1 MSKLFSIIISFILIK
16 GLLLTSNNTSQK
28 KPKNLTKLEKLINWG
43 LNNSL
48 NLSEDLTFS
57 KNKFIA
63 KKFITIDDIIMTIP
77 KKLMLNVKKSLEL
90 LNSSKLKKDYEAYL
104 KEDKESQKKKQTI
117 FDEAHIDQSFLSYIL
132 YIISHKKKKY
142 SKTDFYKYY
151 NHISY
156 MFEDNLDN
164 LPFSYSSEQ
173 MQLFT
178 NTTFGPIFESL
189 YRYFSDEASLFEKKF
204 YQKPIIFEDYLKYRI
219 FSVKKYYNISNEV
232 NLVPFIDLIKQSHK
246 EPNCIYYDENGEIKL
261 KAILN
266 VFPGEELVLKPQN
279 ISNQHRLIFFG
290 ETFEEILDV
299 FPSYSVYVMPRYFL
313 YENNVEIDNDL
324 SDKLKK
330 YDMLDLCENEFYKS
344 VIDIYSEITVRIN
357 KKHKGEIHALRF
369 LVKYL
374 KRLRKNL
381 DYVDDGKIRD
391 SFYSRKDM
399 DNTMRIFRGER
410 TFLDKKIKEVVD
422 YIKKFRKFKKILD
435 KSNDGVIDIDD
446 L

>member
-16 GLLLTSNNTSQK
+16 GLLLTSNNTSQN

-104 KEDKESQKKKQTI
+104 KVDKESQKKRQTI

-399 DNTMRIFRGER
+399 DNAMRIFRGER
-410 TFLDKKIKEVVD
+410 MFLDKKIKEVVD

>member
-104 KEDKESQKKKQTI
+104 KDDKESQKKRQTI

-399 DNTMRIFRGER
+399 DNAMRIFRGER
-410 TFLDKKIKEVVD
+410 MFLDKKIKEVVD

>member
-104 KEDKESQKKKQTI
+104 KEDKESQKKRQTI

-410 TFLDKKIKEVVD
+410 MFLDKKIKEVVD

>member
-104 KEDKESQKKKQTI
+104 KVDKESQKKRQTI

-344 VIDIYSEITVRIN
+344 IIDIYSEITVRIN

-399 DNTMRIFRGER
+399 DNAMRIFRGER
-410 TFLDKKIKEVVD
+410 MFLDKKIKEVVD

>member
-104 KEDKESQKKKQTI
+104 KVDKESQKKRQTI

-410 TFLDKKIKEVVD
+410 MFLDKKIKEVVD

>member
-16 GLLLTSNNTSQK
+16 GLLSSLNKTSLIKS
-28 KPKNLTKLEKLINWG
+28 KNLTKYEKLINWG

-63 KKFITIDDIIMTIP
+63 EKFITIDDIIMTIP
-77 KKLMLNVKKSLEL
+77 KKLMLSVKSALEL
-90 LNSSKLKKDYEAYL
+90 LNSSKLKKQYELYL
-104 KEDKESQKKKQTI
+104 KEDQESAKKKQTI
-117 FDEAHIDQSFLSYIL
+117 FDEAHIDQSFLSYLL
-132 YIISHKKKKY
+132 YVISHKKKKY

-151 NHISY
+151 EHISY

-173 MQLFT
+173 MNLFT
-178 NTTFGPIFESL
+178 NTTFGPIFESC

-232 NLVPFIDLIKQSHK
+232 NLVPFIDLIKQDHK
-246 EPNCIYYDENGEIKL
+246 EPNCIYYDEGGDIKL

-266 VFPGEELVLKPQN
+266 VFPGEELILKPLN

-290 ETFEEILDV
+290 ETFDEILDV
-299 FPSYSVYVMPRYFL
+299 FPSYSVPVMPRYFL
-313 YENNVEIDNDL
+313 FEEKVEIDNDL
-324 SDKLKK
+324 DDKLKK
-330 YDMLDLCENEFYKS
+330 YDVMDLCEDEFYKN
-344 VIDIYSEITVRIN
+344 VEDIYSEVTVRIN

-374 KRLRKNL
+374 KKLRKNL
-381 DYVDDGKIRD
+381 DYVDDIKIRN

-399 DNTMRIFRGER
+399 DNAIRIFKGER
-410 TFLDKKIKEVVD
+410 MFMDKKIKEVRD
-422 YIKKFRKFKKILD
+422 YMKKFRKFKKILD
-435 KSNDGVIDIDD
+435 KSDNGVIDIDD

>member
-104 KEDKESQKKKQTI
+104 KVDKESQKKRQTI

-299 FPSYSVYVMPRYFL
+299 FPSYSVYVVPRYFL

-399 DNTMRIFRGER
+399 DNAMRIFRGER
-410 TFLDKKIKEVVD
+410 MFLDKKIKEVVD

>member
-16 GLLLTSNNTSQK
+16 GLFLTSNNTSQK

-104 KEDKESQKKKQTI
+104 KEDKESQKKRQTI

-410 TFLDKKIKEVVD
+410 MFLDKKIKEVVD

>member
-104 KEDKESQKKKQTI
+104 KEDKESQKKRQTI

-156 MFEDNLDN
+156 MFEENLDN

-344 VIDIYSEITVRIN
+344 VVDIYSEITVRIN

-410 TFLDKKIKEVVD
+410 MFLDKKIKEVVD

>member
-104 KEDKESQKKKQTI
+104 KYDKESQKKRQTI

-399 DNTMRIFRGER
+399 DNAMRIFRGER
-410 TFLDKKIKEVVD
+410 MFLDKKIKEVVD

-435 KSNDGVIDIDD
+435 KSDNGVIDIDD

>member
-104 KEDKESQKKKQTI
+104 KVDKESQKKRQTI

-178 NTTFGPIFESL
+178 NTTFGPIFESRQ
-189 YRYFSDEASLFEKKF
+189 RYFSDEASLFEKKF

>member
-77 KKLMLNVKKSLEL
+77 KKLMLNVKRSLEL

-104 KEDKESQKKKQTI
+104 KVDKESQKKRQTI

-399 DNTMRIFRGER
+399 DNAMRIFRGER
-410 TFLDKKIKEVVD
+410 MFLDKKIKEVVD

-435 KSNDGVIDIDD
+435 KSKDGVIDIDD

>member
-104 KEDKESQKKKQTI
+104 KEDKESQKKRQTI

-374 KRLRKNL
+374 KKLRKNL

-391 SFYSRKDM
+391 SFYSGKDM
-399 DNTMRIFRGER
+399 DNAMRIFRGER
-410 TFLDKKIKEVVD
+410 MFLDKKIKEVVD

>member
-104 KEDKESQKKKQTI
+104 KVDKESQKKRQTI

-313 YENNVEIDNDL
+313 YENKVEIDNDL

-399 DNTMRIFRGER
+399 DNAMRIFRGER
-410 TFLDKKIKEVVD
+410 MFLDKKIKEVVD

>member
-104 KEDKESQKKKQTI
+104 KEDKESQKKRQTI
-117 FDEAHIDQSFLSYIL
+117 FDEAHIDQSFLSSLL
-132 YIISHKKKKY
+132 YVISHKKKKY

-399 DNTMRIFRGER
+399 DNAMRIFRGER
-410 TFLDKKIKEVVD
+410 MFLDKKIKEVVD

>member
-104 KEDKESQKKKQTI
+104 KEDKESQKKRQTI

-399 DNTMRIFRGER
+399 DNAMRIFRGER
-410 TFLDKKIKEVVD
+410 MFLDKKIKEVVD

>member
-1 MSKLFSIIISFILIK
+1 
-16 GLLLTSNNTSQK
+16 
-28 KPKNLTKLEKLINWG
+28 
-43 LNNSL
+43 
-48 NLSEDLTFS
+48 
-57 KNKFIA
+57 
-63 KKFITIDDIIMTIP
+63 
-77 KKLMLNVKKSLEL
+77 
-90 LNSSKLKKDYEAYL
+90 
-104 KEDKESQKKKQTI
+104 
-117 FDEAHIDQSFLSYIL
+117 
-132 YIISHKKKKY
+132 
-142 SKTDFYKYY
+142 
-151 NHISY
+151 

-399 DNTMRIFRGER
+399 DNAMRIFRGER
-410 TFLDKKIKEVVD
+410 MFLDKKIKEVVD

>member
-156 MFEDNLDN
+156 MFEENLDN

-399 DNTMRIFRGER
+399 DNAMRIFRGER
-410 TFLDKKIKEVVD
+410 MFLDKKIKEVVD

>member
-104 KEDKESQKKKQTI
+104 KEDKESQKKRQTI

-374 KRLRKNL
+374 KKLRKNL

-399 DNTMRIFRGER
+399 DNAMRIFRGER
-410 TFLDKKIKEVVD
+410 MFLDKKIKEVVD

>member
-104 KEDKESQKKKQTI
+104 KVDKESQKKRQTI

-374 KRLRKNL
+374 KKLRKNL

-399 DNTMRIFRGER
+399 DNAMRIFRGER
-410 TFLDKKIKEVVD
+410 MFLDKKIKEVVD

>member
-28 KPKNLTKLEKLINWG
+28 KPKNITKLEKLINWG

-104 KEDKESQKKKQTI
+104 KDDKESQKKRQTI

-399 DNTMRIFRGER
+399 DNAMRIFRGER
-410 TFLDKKIKEVVD
+410 MFLDKKIKEVVD

>member
-28 KPKNLTKLEKLINWG
+28 KPKNITKLEKLINWG

-104 KEDKESQKKKQTI
+104 KEDKESQKKRQTI

-399 DNTMRIFRGER
+399 DNAMRIFRGER
-410 TFLDKKIKEVVD
+410 MFLDKKIKEVVD

>member
-104 KEDKESQKKKQTI
+104 KEDKESQKKRQTI

-391 SFYSRKDM
+391 SFYSKKDM
-399 DNTMRIFRGER
+399 DNAMRIFRGER
-410 TFLDKKIKEVVD
+410 MFLDKKIKEVVD

>member
-16 GLLLTSNNTSQK
+16 GLLLTSNNSSQK

-104 KEDKESQKKKQTI
+104 KEDKESQKKRQTI

-266 VFPGEELVLKPQN
+266 VFPGEELVLKPLN

-313 YENNVEIDNDL
+313 YENNVEIDNEL

-399 DNTMRIFRGER
+399 DNAMRIFRGER
-410 TFLDKKIKEVVD
+410 MFLDKKIKEVVD

>member
-16 GLLLTSNNTSQK
+16 GLLLTSNNTSQN

-104 KEDKESQKKKQTI
+104 KEDKESQKKRQTI

-399 DNTMRIFRGER
+399 DNAMRIFRGER
-410 TFLDKKIKEVVD
+410 MFLDKKIKEVVD

>member
-104 KEDKESQKKKQTI
+104 KVDKESQKKRQTI

-399 DNTMRIFRGER
+399 DNAMRIFRGER
-410 TFLDKKIKEVVD
+410 MFLDKKIKEVVD

>member
-204 YQKPIIFEDYLKYRI
+204 YQKSIIFEDYLKYRI

-399 DNTMRIFRGER
+399 DNAMRIFRGER
-410 TFLDKKIKEVVD
+410 MFLDKKIKEVVD

>member
-399 DNTMRIFRGER
+399 DNAMRIFRGER
-410 TFLDKKIKEVVD
+410 MFLDKKIKEVVD